1 MSTTIIR
8 ATHRD
13 RPFIIDQRTVENDH
27 LSWAAR
33 GLLIYLLSRT
43 DGWTLQVE
51 ELCDCGD
58 LGRDGI
64 YNLLHELREAG
75 YVTYEQERDENGR
88 IVERGRHRNAQELC
102 AGCEARAHP
111 GR

>member
-8 ATHRD
+8 TTHRD
-13 RPFIIDQRTVENDH
+13 RAFIIDRRTVENEC

-43 DGWTLQVE
+43 DGWTLRVE
-51 ELCDCGD
+51 ELSECGD

-64 YNLLHELREAG
+64 YSLLH
-75 YVTYEQERDENGR
+75 DS
-88 IVERGRHRNAQELC
+88 
-102 AGCEARAHP
+102 ARRAT
-111 GR
+111 